1 MIARNFALAVLALAT
16 MTLAACSEAP
26 APIEPDVRAV
36 TEARTE
42 IAAAEPRAIRAVDPA
57 EASALL
63 ADLDARLRHDAV
75 RVCREHGAA
84 HCDWQVAYKH
94 DPAFNAFATGKD
106 QIVMLGGI
114 FGAAR
119 NETEIAM
126 VLAHEKAHHIL
137 DHIDETSRNAGIGA
151 MIADFLV
158 MAGAQWLAEAL
169 GLPLPASVVETVRRT
184 ATGAAAQAGVLVFS
198 AANEREADALAAEI
212 LARAGFDPRDARGMV
227 LAMGAMEKGDRT
239 PSFLRTHPAG
249 PERLAH
255 WDAVSEA
262 VAPRSM

>member
-1 MIARNFALAVLALAT
+1 MFSRHPRLSVLGLAAL
-16 MTLAACSEAP
+16 TLAACSDAP
-26 APIEPDVRAV
+26 APIAPDARAV
-36 TEARTE
+36 AAARAE
-42 IAAAEPRAIRAVDPA
+42 IAQSEPREIRRVDA
-57 EASALL
+57 GDARALL
-63 ADLDARLRHDAV
+63 GDIETRLRPAAIT
-75 RVCREHGAA
+75 VCRERHADL
-84 HCDWQVAYKH
+84 CDWRVAYVD
-94 DPAFNAFATGKD
+94 DPGFNAFATGD
-106 QIVMLGGI
+106 DRIVILGGI

-158 MAGAQWLAEAL
+158 MSGARWLAEAI
-169 GLPLPASVVETVRRT
+169 GLPLPADVVDTVRRT
-184 ATGAAAQAGVLVFS
+184 ATGAAAQAGVLAFS
-198 AANEREADALAAEI
+198 AAKEREADALAAEI
-212 LARAGFDPRDARGMV
+212 LARAGYDPQDARGMV

-239 PSFLRTHPAG
+239 PALLRTHPAG

-262 VAPRSM
+262 AVRAM

>member
-1 MIARNFALAVLALAT
+1 MA
-16 MTLAACSEAP
+16 
-26 APIEPDVRAV
+26 
-36 TEARTE
+36 EARAE
-42 IAAAEPRAIRAVDPA
+42 IAAAEPRVLRPVDA
-57 EASALL
+57 QDARALL
-63 ADLDARLRHDAV
+63 GEIDARV
-75 RVCREHGAA
+75 RPAAIQVCREHGAD
-84 HCDWQVAYKH
+84 HCDWQVAYRH
-94 DPAFNAFATGKD
+94 DPAFNAFAAGHD

-119 NETEIAM
+119 NEAEIAM

-137 DHIDETSRNAGIGA
+137 DHIDETSLSAGIGA
-151 MIADFLV
+151 TIADFLV

-212 LARAGFDPRDARGMV
+212 LARAGYDPRDARGMV
-227 LAMGAMEKGDRT
+227 VAMGAMEKGDRT

-255 WDAVSEA
+255 WDAVSAA
-262 VAPRSM
+262 VAPPSM